1 MAFTI
6 ISPAVAV
13 NANTIGLGI
22 SSTSLFEANVD
33 AVTQSIENLK
43 FLLLTRIG
51 EIPNM
56 SPDFGTRLLFVLFEQ
71 NANSADLKETIEE
84 IITSAVTK
92 WVPEIDIE
100 KIDITTSEDNPTL
113 AYDVVIKLT
122 INIDE
127 FLTTATIVTIAA
139 NNAGS
144 VFISSQLGS

>member
-6 ISPAVAV
+6 ISPAAAV

-22 SSTSLFEANVD
+22 SSTSLFEANVE

-43 FLLLTRIG
+43 FLLLTHIG

-56 SPDFGTRLLFVLFEQ
+56 APDFGTRLLFVLFEQ

-100 KIDITTSEDNPTL
+100 KIDITTSEDDPTL

-127 FLTTATIVTIAA
+127 FLTTAAIVTIAA

>member
-1 MAFTI
+1 MAFTVI
-6 ISPAVAV
+6 PA
-13 NANTIGLGI
+13 NQTIDANKIGLGI
-22 SSTSLFEANVD
+22 GSTSLYTPNFD
-33 AVTQSIENLK
+33 LVTQAIDDLK

-51 EIPNM
+51 EIPM
-56 SPDFGTRLLFVLFEQ
+56 TPTFGTRLLYVLFEQ

-100 KIDITTSEDNPTL
+100 KIDITTSEDDPTL

-127 FLTTATIVTIAA
+127 FLTTAAIVTIAA